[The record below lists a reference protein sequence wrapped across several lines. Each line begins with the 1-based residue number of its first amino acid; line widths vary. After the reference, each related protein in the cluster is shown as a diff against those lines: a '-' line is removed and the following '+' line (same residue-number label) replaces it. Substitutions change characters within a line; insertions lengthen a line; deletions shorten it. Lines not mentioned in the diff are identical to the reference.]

1 MVATSRSGTSR
12 SSHDAQVGPF
22 GAAHVADEV
31 RARFLAPPSGGR
43 ATDPDWTEQRLVKL
57 TPRTLRKLEAIAG
70 RVTLLGGQPV
80 APLQVAALL
89 LESATEAVDERD
101 VARLARKRRA

>member
-1 MVATSRSGTSR
+1 M
-12 SSHDAQVGPF
+12 
-22 GAAHVADEV
+22 
-31 RARFLAPPSGGR
+31 
-43 ATDPDWTEQRLVKL
+43 
-57 TPRTLRKLEAIAG
+57 
-70 RVTLLGGQPV
+70 TLLGGQPV